1 MKCLRGTS
9 DAVAGSVADA
19 LSVVTFPDVMWR
31 RAMLTLIAIAVAVLI
46 AFGMFVWLQDRR
58 EA

>member
-1 MKCLRGTS
+1 MNCPRGTS

-19 LSVVTFPDVMWR
+19 LSVVMFPDLMWR
-31 RAMLTLIAIAVAVLI
+31 RAMLTLIAISVTALVV
-46 AFGMFVWLQDRR
+46 FGLFVWLQDRR